1 MNPTP
6 QNIKEDINRMLDN
19 GTLTLGEPCVP
30 HDVGKTKITNG
41 NVEKETIVVYGRKFP
56 LKVIR
61 QNLLKSHENL
71 MYLQTDDE
79 IDLLSYTEVQ
89 EYFSKLHIE
98 TDDRDIQQSK
108 EKMKVYQRSR
118 NFAFWHDHSTI
129 LEAGYIMMTVHV
141 LFDPGVFKQFND
153 QNRIEEPQL
162 YMLCLSS
169 SSSAD
174 QLATIPDRIDCFL
187 DLQEPIISE
196 KGIYVHD
203 TMRMFVG
210 DHPAQSFERGCQIGG
225 M

>member
-1 MNPTP
+1 MEGRLLKRSQKSMVLMSSDSLTSHKRGGLESAKLPGNEISVPINPTS
-6 QNIKEDINRMLDN
+6 QNIKEDITRMLDN

-30 HDVGKTKITNG
+30 HDVVKTKITNG
-41 NVEKETIVVYGRKFP
+41 NVEKETIVVYGCKFP

-98 TDDRDIQQSK
+98 TDDSDIQQSK

-118 NFAFWHDHSTI
+118 YFAFWHDHSTI
-129 LEAGYIMMTVHV
+129 LGVGYIMMTVHV

-153 QNRIEEPQL
+153 QNRIEDPQL
-162 YMLCLSS
+162 YMLY
-169 SSSAD
+169 
-174 QLATIPDRIDCFL
+174 TR
-187 DLQEPIISE
+187 
-196 KGIYVHD
+196 
-203 TMRMFVG
+203 R
-210 DHPAQSFERGCQIGG
+210 
-225 M
+225 